1 MSALYNQEEKLEAPM
16 NRQQVYSQL
25 ANNAFKHAAEE
36 ENAQLLAQW
45 KILGARWLELA
56 GQSKNTTTK
65 DPLEDPIPWDHRQ

>member
-1 MSALYNQEEKLEAPM
+1 MSALYNKEEKLEAPM

-36 ENAQLLAQW
+36 ENAQLLAP
-45 KILGARWLELA
+45 

>member
-1 MSALYNQEEKLEAPM
+1 M
-16 NRQQVYSQL
+16 NRQQVYRQL

-45 KILGARWLELA
+45 KILDASWLELA

>member
-1 MSALYNQEEKLEAPM
+1 M
-16 NRQQVYSQL
+16 NRQQVYRQL
-25 ANNAFKHAAEE
+25 ANNAFKHAE

-56 GQSKNTTTK
+56 GQSNNTSKK